1 VPDNRRQPPPKGSS
15 RGGTPARGAAGANA
29 RRPAPAGGRRPTAK
43 GAASSASKGTKRP
56 APPRKRHRLRWLIVI
71 VLLLISMGIG
81 VFILLLATTTVPS
94 PNEVVTRE
102 ATVVYWS
109 DGTSEIGRIGEST
122 RRSVGLET
130 VPLPVQ
136 QAILAAEDRD
146 FYDHGGISPVGIV
159 RSLWNNVTGGS
170 TQGASTITQQYA
182 KNAFLTQERSW
193 ERKIREVLLATKL
206 ETLVSKDE
214 ILQNYLNTIYFG
226 RGADG
231 IEAAA
236 IAYFGVPASE
246 LTLEQ
251 GAVLA
256 AVIKSPSDMV
266 EEDGLTRLR
275 GRWEYVLDGMV
286 EQGWITQRQRDRA
299 EFPEI
304 VEAKAK
310 NRLGGQTGFLLSM
323 VESELVAIGFDET
336 EIQRGGLRITSTFDR
351 KAQRGAQN
359 AVRKAGPTSGTDG
372 LRIGLAS
379 VRPGTGEVVAIYAG
393 ADFITDQINNATRQF
408 AQAGSTFKP
417 FALTAA
423 VEQGIPLGSI
433 WNGDSPATV
442 DGYTFNNYGD
452 RSYGPVT
459 LLQATEDSINSAYV
473 ELESDV
479 GVDTVADAAVR
490 AGVPADT
497 PGMDLD
503 ALDLTFV
510 LGTASP
516 SAVNMA
522 NAYATFAAQGTS
534 ASTYV
539 VTRVVGP
546 NDGLLY
552 EATPDTESAFE
563 PDVANTVTYAL
574 NRVVTNGT
582 GGTARA
588 LGRPAAAKTG
598 TTDDNKSAWFVGYTP
613 QLSTAV
619 FMTKED
625 GDGKPISMAGT
636 GGLTTVTGGSFP
648 AAIWTMFME
657 RALEGQPTEDF
668 PEPPEGTKVPDYCP
682 TSIATEDE
690 KVPSGCPT
698 PEVIPEFTNETVDD
712 FGTVTPTPLPTDEFG
727 APIDPSA
734 VPSGVPVTPEPSLSQ
749 SPDVSV
755 FDPSPTPEGG
765 ELFPPEP
772 TNEAGVP

>member
-1 VPDNRRQPPPKGSS
+1 MPDN
-15 RGGTPARGAAGANA
+15 
-29 RRPAPAGGRRPTAK
+29 GRRPPAK
-43 GAASSASKGTKRP
+43 KSGSGGRSSGGSSGRKKP
-56 APPRKRHRLRWLIVI
+56 APREKRHWLRWLIVI
-71 VLLLISMGIG
+71 VLIVIGLGIAA
-81 VFILLLATTTVPS
+81 FAILLARTTVPS

-102 ATVVYWS
+102 ATIVYWA
-109 DGTSEIGRIGEST
+109 DGTNEIGRLGEST
-122 RRSVGLET
+122 RRSVDLAS

-136 QAILAAEDRD
+136 QAVLSAEDRD
-146 FYDHGGISPVGIV
+146 FYEHGGISPVGIV
-159 RSLWNNVTGGS
+159 RSVWNNVTGGA

-193 ERKIREVLLATKL
+193 ERKLREALLATKL

-214 ILQNYLNTIYFG
+214 ILENYLNTIYFG

-231 IEAAA
+231 IEAAS

-256 AVIKSPSDMV
+256 AVIKSPSDMA

-286 EQGWITQRQRDRA
+286 ERGWITAQERKRA
-299 EFPEI
+299 QFPEI
-304 VEAKAK
+304 LDEKAK

-323 VESELVAIGFDET
+323 VENELVSLGFDET

-351 KAQRGAQN
+351 KAQRGVQS
-359 AVRKAGPTSGTDG
+359 AVRKAGPTSGTEG
-372 LRIGLAS
+372 LRIGVAS
-379 VRPGTGEVVAIYAG
+379 VRPGTGEIVAIYG
-393 ADFITDQINNATRQF
+393 GEDFITDQINNATRQF

-417 FALTAA
+417 FALAA
-423 VEQGIPLGSI
+423 GVEQGVPLSSV

-442 DGYTFNNYGD
+442 NGYTFSNYGD

-473 ELESDV
+473 ELEADV
-479 GVDTVADAAVR
+479 SVEAVADVAVR

-497 PGMDLD
+497 PGMNLD

-539 VTRVVGP
+539 VSRVVGP

-552 EATPDTESAFE
+552 EATQQTSSVFE

-588 LGRPAAAKTG
+588 LGRPAAGKTG

-613 QLSTAV
+613 QLATAV
-619 FMTKED
+619 FMAKED
-625 GDGKPISMAGT
+625 AAGMPISMAGT

-648 AAIWTMFME
+648 AAIWTLVME
-657 RALEGQPTEDF
+657 RALEGLPVEEFPAPPDGTE
-668 PEPPEGTKVPDYCP
+668 VPDNCP
-682 TSIATEDE
+682 TSISSEFE
-690 KVPSGCPT
+690 EVPAGCPT
-698 PEVIPEFTNETVDD
+698 PEVIPEFTNE
-712 FGTVTPTPLPTDEFG
+712 FGDPVDEFG
-727 APIDPSA
+727 DPVVDPTAAPI
-734 VPSGVPVTPEPSLSQ
+734 TPEPSLSQ
-749 SPDVSV
+749 SPDPGV
-755 FDPSPTPEGG
+755 FTPPPAPTDGEEFAPMPTDEWRPE
-765 ELFPPEP
+765 
-772 TNEAGVP
+772 